1 MVAWS
6 SILDDED
13 DLFDPLGHRA
23 ALAGAIQ
30 KRRAAAAAAFLAQQ
44 RPREPERQASGPQGK
59 KHKDTSLFVWEEH
72 CLRLTEDEFK
82 RRYRLTP
89 DSFYKLLSMLG
100 SRLDPKNF
108 KQAKN
113 GSMRDGQ
120 VVRNEVKLA
129 IALRYL
135 AGGEVVGDAA
145 HVAPPPPPRADRR
158 GHDALPPGHR

>member
-6 SILDDED
+6 SILDDQD

-59 KHKDTSLFVWEEH
+59 KHKDTSLFVWEDH

-89 DSFYKLLSMLG
+89 DSFYKLLGMLG
-100 SRLDPKNF
+100 SRLDPRL
-108 KQAKN
+108 QHPT
-113 GSMRDGQ
+113 GTG
-120 VVRNEVKLA
+120 
-129 IALRYL
+129 
-135 AGGEVVGDAA
+135 
-145 HVAPPPPPRADRR
+145 
-158 GHDALPPGHR
+158 